1 MKLLIFGSTGGTG
14 GQLVELALAQGHAVR
29 AFARNPAKL
38 DLEHANLQVVQGDVM
53 DFASVE
59 KAVRGQ
65 EAVLSALGS
74 PAWENTTVRSD
85 GTQHI
90 VRAMEKVGVR
100 RLVSLS
106 TLGAGDSWEVL
117 PFLYRYILFP
127 TVLRRAFAAHEDQE
141 ITIKQSRL
149 DWTIVRPGAYTHGD
163 RTGVYLHGFPATDKT
178 IKAKIS
184 LAPMSPTSC

>member
-1 MKLLIFGSTGGTG
+1 
-14 GQLVELALAQGHAVR
+14 
-29 AFARNPAKL
+29 
-38 DLEHANLQVVQGDVM
+38 M

-59 KAVRGQ
+59 RAVQGQ

-74 PAWENTTVRSD
+74 PAWKNTTIRSD

-100 RLVSLS
+100 RFVSLS

-117 PFLYRYILFP
+117 PFLYKYILFP
-127 TVLRRAFAAHEDQE
+127 TILRKAFAAHEDQE
-141 ITIKQSRL
+141 KVIKQSRL
-149 DWTIVRPGAYTHGD
+149 DWTIVRPGAYTDGD
-163 RTGVYLHGFPATDKT
+163 RTGVYRHGSPATDKS

-184 LAPMSPTSC
+184 RADVADFVLKQLADDTYLHMTPGVSY

>member
-1 MKLLIFGSTGGTG
+1 
-14 GQLVELALAQGHAVR
+14 
-29 AFARNPAKL
+29 
-38 DLEHANLQVVQGDVM
+38 M

-59 KAVRGQ
+59 RAVQGQ

-74 PAWENTTVRSD
+74 PAWKNTTIRSD

-100 RLVSLS
+100 RFVSLS

-117 PFLYRYILFP
+117 PFLYKYILFP
-127 TVLRRAFAAHEDQE
+127 TILRKAFAAHEDQE
-141 ITIKQSRL
+141 KVIKQSRL
-149 DWTIVRPGAYTHGD
+149 DWTIVRPGAYTDGD
-163 RTGVYLHGFPATDKT
+163 RTGVYRHGFPATDKS

-184 LAPMSPTSC
+184 RADVADFVLKQLADDTYLHMTPGVSY